1 MKKAQCNGED
11 CDIFNKDAETVK
23 INLSK
28 LGKNI
33 NNSKNR
39 FNNART
45 KMMKLMGEQVTVSM
59 KNNRSQIA
67 NIPKEGDIGLYL
79 IT

>member
-1 MKKAQCNGED
+1 MEKIIKY
-11 CDIFNKDAETVK
+11 ITVS
-23 INLSK
+23 NNNSK
-28 LGKNI
+28 EIILGKNI
-33 NNSKNR
+33 NNSENR

-67 NIPKEGDIGLYL
+67 NIPKEGDIGLYY

>member
-11 CDIFNKDAETVK
+11 CDIFNKDAKTLE

-33 NNSKNR
+33 NNSENR

-45 KMMKLMGEQVTVSM
+45 KIMKLMG
-59 KNNRSQIA
+59 
-67 NIPKEGDIGLYL
+67 
-79 IT
+79 